1 MDCDKDKKDGIKK
14 ELFWRQ
20 KCWIMKGF
28 IGKGNKLEL
37 NAKWNEKAFIS
48 VSYCYQTAPKLSV
61 LKL

>member
-20 KCWIMKGF
+20 KYWIMKGF
-28 IGKGNKLEL
+28 IGKRNKLEL
-37 NAKWNEKAFIS
+37 NAKWNGKALVS